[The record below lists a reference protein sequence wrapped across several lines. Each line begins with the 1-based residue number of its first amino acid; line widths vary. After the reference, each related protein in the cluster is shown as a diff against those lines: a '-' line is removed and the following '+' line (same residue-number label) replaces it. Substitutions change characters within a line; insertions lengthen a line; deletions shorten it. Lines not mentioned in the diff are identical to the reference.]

1 MGNIGENPEE
11 WEIIPLTEP
20 MEVPEPEQV
29 PVEEPE
35 KVPA

>member
-1 MGNIGENPEE
+1 MGNIGEDQEEYEFEPLTIPEE
-11 WEIIPLTEP
+11 TP
-20 MEVPEPEQV
+20 VPQEV